1 MYFLSHF
8 YKTIAVLPSGTRS
21 CFLILWLCG
30 SGLKVTAQEPVNRQF
45 SSERI
50 SKEDSAYVMKL
61 IGKSQD
67 FEFKNM
73 NTALAMLDTALSLS
87 KAFNF
92 SYGTGNAYI
101 AHAVYAITKGDYIQA
116 DSLLTRAYPYCYF
129 ASRALHTNRL
139 LALWYDNAGSL
150 AAYQGNYRKAIA
162 MEYHTLKLL
171 DEFPA
176 DSSIIGLRIN
186 AYNSIGS
193 MLHYVNRMDKAIYY
207 LERAIALGEKHGLKV
222 ELDQVYVNL
231 GGTYATME
239 QWDQAHKYYKQAI
252 QQSLLH
258 DNTFVLQVAYL
269 SLGRLYKQQGNYDS
283 AITFMQKAMLVSD
296 KTNPY
301 MSKITPY
308 INLGWIYF
316 SKNEFKRAA
325 QYAKMALQLAEE
337 YKAPQNIVYAHG
349 LLADIYGRTHQ
360 WQDAYQ
366 HQFAYTQFKDSLDET
381 DKATDINQMEIKFR
395 VAEKDKQ
402 LAEQQLSLNRQ
413 KSALREKNFWI
424 GGISVG
430 VLFLTILFIVLFLNY
445 RNKKQLQL
453 RNMEIN
459 RLKAMME
466 GEERERTRIA
476 TELHDG
482 ISSQLLA
489 VKLSLST
496 TLGNAKG
503 PLTAEDF
510 QVSMEYLDEAMQDL
524 RHTAQNLIPGNGM
537 KRGLKDM
544 IAQFCH
550 KMDTLGD
557 TEVIFQSYGQWEP
570 GDPIQKLSIYR
581 IVQELVQNSLKHA
594 QAHYI
599 LVQLNCETDFIGI
612 TVQDDGKGFDIHA
625 PHKGQGLANLR
636 KRVTAFNG
644 SLEITSSHT
653 GTTVYIELKYP
664 K

>member
-1 MYFLSHF
+1 MYSFSHF
-8 YKTIAVLPSGTRS
+8 YKAMAALPDGIKGYLL
-21 CFLILWLCG
+21 FLCCCG
-30 SGLKVTAQEPVNRQF
+30 SGLKGMSQEPGLTQF
-45 SSERI
+45 SSQRI
-50 SKEDSAYVMKL
+50 SKEDSAHVLQL
-61 IGKSQD
+61 ISKSRN
-67 FEFKNM
+67 FEFKSM
-73 NTALAMLDTALSLS
+73 DTALAMLDTALSLS
-87 KAFNF
+87 RIYNF
-92 SYGTGNAYI
+92 GYGIGNVYI
-101 AHAVYAITKGDYIQA
+101 AHSVYAITKGDYERS
-116 DSLLTRAYPYCYF
+116 DSFLAKAYPYCYF
-129 ASRALHTNRL
+129 ASRALRTNRL

-150 AAYQGNYRKAIA
+150 AAYQGNYKKAIA
-162 MEYHTLKLL
+162 LEYNVLKLL

-176 DSSIIGLRIN
+176 DSSIIVLRIH

-193 MLHYVNRMDKAIYY
+193 MMHYVNRQDKAVYY
-207 LERAIALGEKHGLKV
+207 LERAIALGKKHGLTV

-231 GGTYATME
+231 GGTYSGME
-239 QWDQAHKYYKQAI
+239 QWDKARQYYEQAI

-269 SLGRLYKQQGNYDS
+269 SMGRLHKAIGNYDT

-316 SKNEFKRAA
+316 SKNELKQAA
-325 QYAKMALQLAEE
+325 HYAKMALQLAEE

-349 LLADIYGRTHQ
+349 LLADIYSQTHQ

-366 HQFAYTQFKDSLDET
+366 HQFAFTQFKDSLDN
-381 DKATDINQMEIKFR
+381 DNKSTDINQLEIKFR

-402 LAEQQLSLNRQ
+402 LAEQQLSLNSQ

-424 GGISVG
+424 AGISVSA
-430 VLFLTILFIVLFLNY
+430 LFLTILFIALFLNY

-459 RLKAMME
+459 RLKAMMD
-466 GEERERTRIA
+466 GEEKERTRIA

-482 ISSQLLA
+482 VSSQLLA

-496 TLGNAKG
+496 TLENAKR
-503 PLTAEDF
+503 PLTPEDF
-510 QVSMEYLDEAMQDL
+510 RESMQYLDEAMQDL

-537 KRGLKDM
+537 VRGLKDM

-570 GDPIQKLSIYR
+570 EDPIQKLSIYR
-581 IVQELVQNSLKHA
+581 IIQELVQNSLKHA

-599 LVQLNCETDFIGI
+599 LVQLNCETDFMGI
-612 TVQDDGKGFDIHA
+612 TVQDNGKGFDIRA
-625 PHKGQGLANLR
+625 PHKGQGLDNLR

-644 SLEITSSHT
+644 SLEMTSNPN
-653 GTTVYIELKYP
+653 GTTMYLELKHP
-664 K
+664 N